1 MNTSMRMNIMA
12 AILAASSLTAGTL
25 TWDKDPTTGGIQD
38 GAGTWDG
45 TTNTWWNGT
54 ANTLWSD
61 ASDVVFGNGGAGGT
75 ITISGIPP
83 TVNSITF
90 NTITA
95 QYTLSSGTINLAN
108 AQTQLGGAAS
118 PTIGSVLAGTGKGI
132 VKWGTG
138 RVTLT
143 GSNTYTGATS
153 IQGGGATPY
162 FYLSGA
168 NGSVLNSSSIN
179 FSAGG
184 VLMLDNSSNVN
195 SDRLGDTV
203 PVNMDGGTLQNY
215 SLKANNNWTEN
226 TGTLNIN
233 SGANTINPTA
243 QASVNY
249 TSTWTFASLS
259 RSAGATVL
267 FSGPSIGVDTRN
279 QIKFT
284 SAPTLTNGIIGGWAL
299 HLSSGVYNW
308 ATYDATYGVQAL
320 ATYQTGVETAWS
332 SADNVK
338 VTTTPSLTDNRTIN
352 SLFLSNNGT
361 ANAGMTL
368 NSKTLTIL
376 SGGILAYGVV
386 NSNPYTGANDATRGT
401 ITSGTSGPSELV
413 ITKAGGNW
421 WMNIGATLT
430 DNAGGGAV
438 SLVAY
443 NNSSSY
449 AIMLYSAANSYS
461 GDTIVNSGYLLT
473 GSTISEVIPN
483 GVGKGNVIVNTG
495 GLLGLNNETINGLS
509 GVGTVSLGT
518 DKTVKVGDNN
528 ATSAFSGTIT
538 GAGALQKIGAGTLTL
553 TGTNNTYS
561 GGTTISNGVLAI
573 AKTNLLGTGTIALSG
588 GTLSNTV
595 AMTSGLGLANTI
607 NLTSV
612 GTLDTSAGNLL
623 LTGAITNNGSMIKAG
638 ANGLLI
644 YGAKTGTGALTVS
657 AGYLGG
663 TNVWAGT
670 VTNLAMI
677 TAADTNTIGSLTVS
691 NLVLAADST
700 LLWNYDNTN
709 YDVIHVAG
717 TLTLPAVATV
727 QVSRVSG
734 KLPPLA
740 TLATYN
746 SLAGSSNLQNW
757 KVVGDSVQPRTY
769 VRINNNEVQLVSP
782 TGTLISIF

>member
-1 MNTSMRMNIMA
+1 
-12 AILAASSLTAGTL
+12 
-25 TWDKDPTTGGIQD
+25 
-38 GAGTWDG
+38 
-45 TTNTWWNGT
+45 
-54 ANTLWSD
+54 
-61 ASDVVFGNGGAGGT
+61 
-75 ITISGIPP
+75 
-83 TVNSITF
+83 
-90 NTITA
+90 
-95 QYTLSSGTINLAN
+95 
-108 AQTQLGGAAS
+108 
-118 PTIGSVLAGTGKGI
+118 
-132 VKWGTG
+132 
-138 RVTLT
+138 
-143 GSNTYTGATS
+143 
-153 IQGGGATPY
+153 
-162 FYLSGA
+162 
-168 NGSVLNSSSIN
+168 
-179 FSAGG
+179 
-184 VLMLDNSSNVN
+184 
-195 SDRLGDTV
+195 
-203 PVNMDGGTLQNY
+203 
-215 SLKANNNWTEN
+215 
-226 TGTLNIN
+226 
-233 SGANTINPTA
+233 
-243 QASVNY
+243 
-249 TSTWTFASLS
+249 
-259 RSAGATVL
+259 
-267 FSGPSIGVDTRN
+267 
-279 QIKFT
+279 
-284 SAPTLTNGIIGGWAL
+284 
-299 HLSSGVYNW
+299 
-308 ATYDATYGVQAL
+308 
-320 ATYQTGVETAWS
+320 
-332 SADNVK
+332 
-338 VTTTPSLTDNRTIN
+338 
-352 SLFLSNNGT
+352 
-361 ANAGMTL
+361 MTL

-376 SGGILAYGVV
+376 SGGILAYGVAS
-386 NSNPYTGANDATRGT
+386 SNPYTGVNDATRGT

-413 ITKAGGNW
+413 ITKMGGNF
-421 WMNIGATLT
+421 WMNIGATIV
-430 DNAGGGAV
+430 DNAGGGSV
-438 SLVAY
+438 SLVL
-443 NNSSSY
+443 NNNTPTSY
-449 AIMLYSAANSYS
+449 GITLYSAANSYS
-461 GDTIVNSGYLLT
+461 GDTIVNSGYLAT
-473 GSTISEVIPN
+473 SSVTSEVIPN

-588 GTLSNTV
+588 GILSNTV

-623 LTGAITNNGSMIKAG
+623 LTGAITNNGSMTKAG

-717 TLTLPAVATV
+717 TLTLPDVATV

-740 TLATYN
+740 TLATYR
-746 SLAGSSNLQNW
+746 SLAGSSTLQNW

-769 VRINNNEVQLVSP
+769 VRLNNNEVQLVSP
-782 TGTLISIF
+782 AGTLISIF